1 MIQSPSACVHQCTSS
16 PLSHDHLSQTHKPL
30 CKHLP
35 FSHTNIY
42 NHDTQQERV
51 RQMTEELD
59 SYCRSESFR
68 IEFRRPDG
76 NGWLTPAEAEA
87 KGLCS

>member
-1 MIQSPSACVHQCTSS
+1 MHVLASLTRSS
-16 PLSHDHLSQTHKPL
+16 VPNSQTAMQALAFLTHKYIQPR
-30 CKHLP
+30 H
-35 FSHTNIY
+35 
-42 NHDTQQERV
+42 TQQERV